1 MLEPLGVSLSVP
13 VFVFLS
19 QRTRLVRLIRMSV
32 RARARVCARLE
43 LLLALVDQ
51 HLASEAILFF
61 SRATL
66 ARLGAGTQTG
76 ASSSTPM
83 GGGAAPPHEAAAK
96 RRWAGLRASIGVRAR
111 LKEQAA
117 REGGGAAGDGGGQ
130 GVLRLAKDVLM
141 GVLQSEVGRRFRHSS
156 LVRGV
161 DVSTL
166 YASIESYASSDLG
179 KQDFVQAVIRA
190 QVASTEPP

>member
-1 MLEPLGVSLSVP
+1 ML
-13 VFVFLS
+13 
-19 QRTRLVRLIRMSV
+19 R
-32 RARARVCARLE
+32 
-43 LLLALVDQ
+43 
-51 HLASEAILFF
+51 
-61 SRATL
+61 
-66 ARLGAGTQTG
+66 
-76 ASSSTPM
+76 
-83 GGGAAPPHEAAAK
+83 
-96 RRWAGLRASIGVRAR
+96 
-111 LKEQAA
+111 
-117 REGGGAAGDGGGQ
+117 
-130 GVLRLAKDVLM
+130 